1 MKEETTG
8 QARAEEQL
16 SNEQAEAYR
25 RQMGDKFCAMVVR
38 SFLYNSL
45 LRGKNGLFHLEIQKL
60 EPPCTGK

>member
-1 MKEETTG
+1 MKEESTG

-38 SFLYNSL
+38 SLLYNSI
-45 LRGKNGLFHLEIQKL
+45 LRGKNEWTISS
-60 EPPCTGK
+60 